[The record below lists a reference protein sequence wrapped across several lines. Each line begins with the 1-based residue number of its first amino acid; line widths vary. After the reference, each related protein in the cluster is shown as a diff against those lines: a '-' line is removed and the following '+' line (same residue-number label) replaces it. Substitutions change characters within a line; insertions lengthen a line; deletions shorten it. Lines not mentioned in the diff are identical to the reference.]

1 MSPAFFYSGARGNR
15 DPSGGVRTGWRQM
28 VAKPIAEIDAE
39 LDPRLEELGLEL
51 VEIEWAGSDRRP
63 ILRIRVDFPDSEPG
77 SGVTVKDCARASRAL
92 EPWLDEHPLLP
103 EKYTVEVSSPGV
115 ERPLVRERDFR
126 RFVGEEITVKGTGP
140 LAGGRSSRLVGQLVG
155 VEEGPDEEHYRV
167 LIRRKDGDVV
177 SLPRD
182 EIKRAQLVFRWK
194 DED

>member
-1 MSPAFFYSGARGNR
+1 
-15 DPSGGVRTGWRQM
+15 

-39 LDPRLEELGLEL
+39 LDPRLEALGLEL

-63 ILRIRVDFPDSEPG
+63 ILRIRVDFPDSKPG
-77 SGVTVKDCARASRAL
+77 AGVTVKDCALASRAL

-115 ERPLVRERDFR
+115 ERPLIRERDFR
-126 RFVGEEITVKGTGP
+126 RFAGEEVTIKGKGP
-140 LAGGRSSRLVGQLVG
+140 LAGGRSSRLEGQLVG
-155 VEEGPDEEHYRV
+155 IEEGPDEEHYMV
-167 LIRRKDGDVV
+167 LIRRKGGDVV
-177 SLPRD
+177 SVPRE